1 MRKRFI
7 LVLLVLFLLF
17 VIGCSTEDA
26 LTGGSTVRTTE
37 DVSTLMVTVED
48 ENGKLLD
55 GAEIYVNNVFKGKT
69 NRYGSSQGTRTV
81 VLTPEEN
88 EIRVEKEGYIPSR
101 ETSIIAQAGQ
111 IQAVTLMLEKKK
123 TEYRLIVRDENGNE
137 VDDAKV
143 LLFSRK
149 GTAPLETIFTNRDGI
164 ATFEK
169 LPDGAYTFRI
179 NHEDYEKA
187 TLNEDINYAKNGK
200 LKLAA
205 VTLSTL
211 PHLAVR
217 VVDADDEPIARVEVA
232 LYSKES
238 YNSPNSV
245 PLTSSFNLFT

>member
-101 ETSIIAQAGQ
+101 ETSMIAQAGQ

-123 TEYRLIVRDENGNE
+123 TVQL
-137 VDDAKV
+137 VD
-143 LLFSRK
+143 
-149 GTAPLETIFTNRDGI
+149 GQ
-164 ATFEK
+164 
-169 LPDGAYTFRI
+169 
-179 NHEDYEKA
+179 
-187 TLNEDINYAKNGK
+187 
-200 LKLAA
+200 
-205 VTLSTL
+205 
-211 PHLAVR
+211 
-217 VVDADDEPIARVEVA
+217 IAR
-232 LYSKES
+232 
-238 YNSPNSV
+238 
-245 PLTSSFNLFT
+245 